1 MSTSITSI
9 NAQTPTSASSSSS
22 ESLSPNGTQT
32 LTQADFLQIM
42 VAQFT
47 QQDPLA
53 SGSDGSGG
61 SSTSDY
67 VTQLMSMTNLTT
79 LQTMSG
85 QQAQQLANSLPGATV
100 EVQANGVDS
109 SGVVQSARV
118 DSSNLGVYF
127 TVNGT
132 EYPSAD
138 LYAIQ
143 QTAAQTAATA
153 GTTAPAATTPTSTT
167 TPAATTGTTPAATTV
182 N

>member
-1 MSTSITSI
+1 MSAISNVNL
-9 NAQTPTSASSSSS
+9 NASTPPASAPSTN
-22 ESLSPNGTQT
+22 PNQT

-53 SGSDGSGG
+53 DGSDGSGG

-79 LQTMSG
+79 MQTMSG
-85 QQAQQLANSLPGATV
+85 QQAQQLADSLPGATV
-100 EVQANGVDS
+100 EVDNNGNYT

-127 TVNGT
+127 TVGGT
-132 EYPSAD
+132 EYPSSD
-138 LYAIQ
+138 LYSIA
-143 QTAAQTAATA
+143 QTAAQAVAAAGTTTAATP
-153 GTTAPAATTPTSTT
+153 TAP
-167 TPAATTGTTPAATTV
+167 
-182 N
+182 

>member
-1 MSTSITSI
+1 MSNTINSI
-9 NAQTPTSASSSSS
+9 NGTAAAAASTAAATGS
-22 ESLSPNGTQT
+22 NQT
-32 LTQADFLQIM
+32 LTQADFLKIM

-61 SSTSDY
+61 SSTTDY
-67 VTQLMSMTNLTT
+67 VNQLMSMTNLTT

-85 QQAQQLANSLPGATV
+85 QQAQELANSLPGATV
-100 EVQANGVDS
+100 EVDNNGVYS

-127 TVNGT
+127 TVGGT

-138 LYAIQ
+138 LYSI
-143 QTAAQTAATA
+143 AQTAGQAAATN
-153 GTTAPAATTPTSTT
+153 TAPAASTTP
-167 TPAATTGTTPAATTV
+167 
-182 N
+182 

>member
-1 MSTSITSI
+1 MSNISPISI
-9 NAQTPTSASSSSS
+9 NAATPAASSSAAASGS
-22 ESLSPNGTQT
+22 NQT
-32 LTQADFLQIM
+32 LTQADFLKIM

-61 SSTSDY
+61 SSTTDY
-67 VTQLMSMTNLTT
+67 VNQLMSMTNLTT

-85 QQAQQLANSLPGATV
+85 EQSQQLADSLPGATV
-100 EVQANGVDS
+100 EVDSNGNYT

-143 QTAAQTAATA
+143 QPAAQTAAA
-153 GTTAPAATTPTSTT
+153 GTTTATTPTG
-167 TPAATTGTTPAATTV
+167 P
-182 N
+182 